1 MRPSS
6 RMSSR
11 SRASASMAAISSPR
25 LERTSVSEG
34 MIWEDIAGYSRN
46 LPGLA
51 RGDEP
56 VALDLGALFRLVMI
70 GEIRIVR
77 DPRIDL
83 ADLTLRQAI
92 AILAEKAQF
101 DAIEDLADGAR
112 FPQRVVGIGESQR
125 AGFGAAVI
133 FIDH

>member
-1 MRPSS
+1 MQHGLDFGGIDVE
-6 RMSSR
+6 
-11 SRASASMAAISSPR
+11 AAR
-25 LERTSVSEG
+25 DHHVALAVAD
-34 MIWEDIAGYSRN
+34 EDIAV
-46 LPGLA
+46 LVDVTDVA

-83 ADLTLRQAI
+83 ADLALPQAI

-101 DAIEDLADGAR
+101 DAIADPPHGSR
-112 FPQRVVGIGESQR
+112 FPQPLPGIAESHPTASR
-125 AGFGAAVI
+125 PG
-133 FIDH
+133 